1 MTDTP
6 DDPTVDTTVDST
18 TETTVETG
26 LPDLDEVQAT
36 IDSAHDAEDHLAE
49 VMPDAIQPDDD
60 GYAGMSGPT
69 EGDVEETSEE
79 TVEQTVEQTPEQT
92 GETER
97 S

>member
-6 DDPTVDTTVDST
+6 DDAQ
-18 TETTVETG
+18 
-26 LPDLDEVQAT
+26 LPDLDEVQTT
-36 IDSAHDAEDHLAE
+36 IDSAHDAEDHLEE

-69 EGDVEETSEE
+69 EGDVEETSEDVVE
-79 TVEQTVEQTPEQT
+79 TEDAK
-92 GETER
+92 ETER

>member
-6 DDPTVDTTVDST
+6 EDTTVDTTAL
-18 TETTVETG
+18 TTVETE
-26 LPDLDEVQAT
+26 LPDLDHVQST
-36 IDSAHDAEDHLAE
+36 IDSAHDAEDHLAD

-69 EGDVEETSEE
+69 EGDVEETSEDASE
-79 TVEQTVEQTPEQT
+79 TD
-92 GETER
+92 R